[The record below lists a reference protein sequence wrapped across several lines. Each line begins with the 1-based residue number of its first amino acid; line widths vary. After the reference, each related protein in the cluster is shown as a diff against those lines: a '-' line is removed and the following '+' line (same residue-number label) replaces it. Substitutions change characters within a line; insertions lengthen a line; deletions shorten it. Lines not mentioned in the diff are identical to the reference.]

1 MVTGLRRLQLLPS
14 VDTGNGRAE
23 KNGKEH
29 VSSIMMTSPECLY
42 KGYKGQ
48 KRRPPP
54 SSECVWEEEG
64 DSFWQSLAHK

>member
-1 MVTGLRRLQLLPS
+1 MAQELSVMGLQLLPS

-54 SSECVWEEEG
+54 SSECLG
-64 DSFWQSLAHK
+64 RGRGQFLAVFGP